1 MSSMNSRRE
10 KERSLTLK
18 LINEGKIN
26 LNELYSDIS
35 GKQDT

>member
-1 MSSMNSRRE
+1 MVDI
-10 KERSLTLK
+10 LLK